1 MKVKNQAMKVL
12 EAKRQSEKEEAHM
25 KFIRILHGSRSQE
38 AFIDEIL
45 SGSESNKLQFFYI
58 FRNLKRRLC

>member
-45 SGSESNKLQFFYI
+45 SGSESNKL
-58 FRNLKRRLC
+58 